1 MTFSVFGLTCLA
13 ILLIGVGIY
22 IGIEIGERL

>member
-1 MTFSVFGLTCLA
+1 MTFSVFGLTCLS
-13 ILLIGVGIY
+13 ILLIGIGVF

>member
-1 MTFSVFGLTCLA
+1 MTFSVFGLTCFA

>member
-1 MTFSVFGLTCLA
+1 MTFSVFGLTCLSM
-13 ILLIGVGIY
+13 LLIGIGVV

>member
-1 MTFSVFGLTCLA
+1 MTFSVIGLTSFTL
-13 ILLIGVGIY
+13 IFFGIGLL